1 MKAAVVR
8 FPGSNC
14 DFDMYYA
21 LQDFGVDVA
30 FVDEKAT
37 SLAGFDA
44 VFLPG
49 GFSYGDYLRTGAVAR
64 FAPVMDAV
72 RAAADDHKLV
82 VGICNGFQILTE
94 AGLLP
99 GQLMMNEHPG
109 FICDEA
115 PLEIVNQ
122 TSRFSKAYETQ
133 TVTLP
138 VAHGEGRYVA
148 DEATLEA
155 LRDNNQIIFKYRTN
169 VNGSMDQIAGISNR
183 NGNVFGM
190 MPHPERAVDALLGNT
205 DGQAFFK
212 SLLTPIMTEALVTE

>member
-1 MKAAVVR
+1 M
-8 FPGSNC
+8 
-14 DFDMYYA
+14 
-21 LQDFGVDVA
+21 
-30 FVDEKAT
+30 
-37 SLAGFDA
+37 
-44 VFLPG
+44 
-49 GFSYGDYLRTGAVAR
+49 
-64 FAPVMDAV
+64 
-72 RAAADDHKLV
+72 
-82 VGICNGFQILTE
+82 
-94 AGLLP
+94 
-99 GQLMMNEHPG
+99 
-109 FICDEA
+109 
-115 PLEIVNQ
+115 
-122 TSRFSKAYETQ
+122 
-133 TVTLP
+133 TLP